1 MTVERVQG
9 SESAKGLKIGVVV
22 SRFNAFVTD
31 KLLESA
37 LGALKKEGAK
47 DDDVTVVKVPG
58 AWEIPFA
65 TRELAR
71 SCDAIVALGAVIR
84 GDTAHFEY
92 VSNESIRGIADVQA
106 ESGVPVSL
114 GILTTENEEQ
124 ATARADKGIEA
135 ALAALEMANL
145 KRMLK
150 KRKASS

>member
-1 MTVERVQG
+1 MSVERIQG

-47 DDDVTVVKVPG
+47 DDDVLVVKVPG

-65 TRELAR
+65 ARELAR

-92 VSNESIRGIADVQA
+92 VSNESIRGIADVQT

-145 KRMLK
+145 KRTLK
-150 KRKASS
+150 KRGAK

>member
-1 MTVERVQG
+1 MSVPRIQG

-47 DDDVTVVKVPG
+47 DEDVLVVKVPG

-65 TRELAR
+65 ARELAR

-92 VSNESIRGIADVQA
+92 VSNEAIRGIADVQT

-145 KRMLK
+145 L
-150 KRKASS
+150 RKLDV